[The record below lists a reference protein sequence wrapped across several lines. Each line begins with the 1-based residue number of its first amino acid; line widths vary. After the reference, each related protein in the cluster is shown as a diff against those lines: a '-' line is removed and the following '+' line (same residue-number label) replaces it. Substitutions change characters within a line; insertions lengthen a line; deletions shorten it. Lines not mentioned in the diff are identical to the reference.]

1 MDINTK
7 KMVKKEMVL
16 EVCLNR
22 RGEKKVDYNFNIQ
35 SNCWNMF
42 IDIFFPRN
50 HDYMS
55 LHVIEL
61 FQLNPESCN
70 HNGWNLK
77 SPKFP
82 LNCQPSRKKE
92 SRIIMCYLCYN
103 IYQTESRD
111 KVVFVVIVFTILLHY
126 FAICHLFV
134 PFALY
139 YANYIMVIRR

>member
-42 IDIFFPRN
+42 IDIFSPRN
-50 HDYMS
+50 HDYIS

-61 FQLNPESCN
+61 FQIEP
-70 HNGWNLK
+70 
-77 SPKFP
+77 
-82 LNCQPSRKKE
+82 
-92 SRIIMCYLCYN
+92 RILQSQWLEFKI
-103 IYQTESRD
+103 
-111 KVVFVVIVFTILLHY
+111 
-126 FAICHLFV
+126 
-134 PFALY
+134 P
-139 YANYIMVIRR
+139 